1 MDVYDSLWAKNL
13 DVAEQTL
20 KVPFVQHM
28 QTGDLQADY
37 YTVFMI
43 QDINY
48 LLKVTEML
56 KEMCEKGKLPED
68 VRVFMQGRYSSYKE
82 YADDTLEQFNLS
94 GVSDIKP
101 IPAMEKYL
109 SDYKAI
115 LNGEEPILFAVA
127 LLPCARLWLWLAQS
141 LKEKEF
147 NAYFTWKKN
156 NMVGHPEQHYR
167 KLLDDNLTT
176 AEQKKRANEIF
187 RRQMQ
192 NERDFFAASLKAQ
205 K

>member
-1 MDVYDSLWAKNL
+1 MDLLIHFHSLPP
-13 DVAEQTL
+13 Q
-20 KVPFVQHM
+20 
-28 QTGDLQADY
+28 
-37 YTVFMI
+37 
-43 QDINY
+43 
-48 LLKVTEML
+48 
-56 KEMCEKGKLPED
+56 
-68 VRVFMQGRYSSYKE
+68 
-82 YADDTLEQFNLS
+82 

-101 IPAMEKYL
+101 IPVMEKYL

-115 LNGEEPILFAVA
+115 LYGEEPIIFAVA
-127 LLPCARLWLWLAQS
+127 LLPCARLWLWLGQS

-167 KLLDDNLTT
+167 KLLDDNLKT
-176 AEQKKRANEIF
+176 AEQKKRANDIF

-192 NERDFFAASLKAQ
+192 NEHDFFAASLKAQ